1 MPRVILYTIVLVVF
15 FAYSSAEAS
24 NSINWTFYGPGAAG
38 KMQGPMIASQK
49 DAEGLSTGIR
59 TLDDVR
65 LGRSRYVTLA
75 SASVMKGRYYCIG
88 TVTYTSPPGNGG
100 DGKTHTIN
108 NVVGYVHDTGC
119 AFNGTCSC
127 AFLKQFCDGKP
138 RTDKMDIAVGNFNGY
153 SAEFAMNYITKNP
166 NRAPKVWTQI
176 AGLPQKGT
184 APSATNA
191 CGGDPKE
198 EGVPVAAQYIP
209 PSTLAPQNPL
219 TSQIQSSQIPAQQPT
234 QQQYA
239 PSAYQSQPTPTSV
252 SANGTP
258 VYVVGGAYA
267 DPAYYP
273 ASQSAPQPTTPAN
286 PILSSLFQQSS
297 ATSGIRVVQNVAQTL
312 LDMFAVPAASG
323 TRNTPSGRAVPVS
336 PAALYVSEY
345 EASNISLMT
354 LSRMEEERPTHVQ
367 AVLMASSTQPIP
379 NAISPVTGQTNQVS
393 TFVPSAPTTVP
404 SAYDVQTTNLL
415 SAILTS
421 LRSLIESIIRSFTR

>member
-65 LGRSRYVTLA
+65 LGRSHYVTLA

-100 DGKTHTIN
+100 DGKTHTLN

-176 AGLPQKGT
+176 AGLPQKGA

-219 TSQIQSSQIPAQQPT
+219 LSQLQGQQATQSYTSSP
-234 QQQYA
+234 
-239 PSAYQSQPTPTSV
+239 YQSQPTPTG
-252 SANGTP
+252 GTSGVAP
-258 VYVVGGAYA
+258 IPATYVGGAYA

-273 ASQSAPQPTTPAN
+273 TAQPVPQPTVATN
-286 PILSSLFQQSS
+286 PILTGLFQQSS

-312 LDMFAVPAASG
+312 LDMFTVPAASG
-323 TRNTPSGRAVPVS
+323 TRGVSSGVTNSGSQMSLNAD
-336 PAALYVSEY
+336 AY
-345 EASNISLMT
+345 ETSNISLMT
-354 LSRMEEERPTHVQ
+354 VSQMDAE
-367 AVLMASSTQPIP
+367 SSVALPAQVTYGTQPRP
-379 NAISPVTGQTNQVS
+379 NVMPTDTVQTNPVS
-393 TFVPSAPTTVP
+393 TFVQTSPIATS
-404 SAYDVQTTNLL
+404 SLNVQTTNLL
-415 SAILTS
+415 SSIISS
-421 LRSLIESIIRSFTR
+421 LRTLMESLVRTLAR